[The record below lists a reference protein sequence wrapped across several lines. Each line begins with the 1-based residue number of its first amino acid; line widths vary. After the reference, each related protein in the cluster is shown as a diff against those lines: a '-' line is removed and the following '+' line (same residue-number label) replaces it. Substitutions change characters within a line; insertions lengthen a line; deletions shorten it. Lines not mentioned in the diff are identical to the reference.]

1 MLETLRSRLC
11 VPELGWRWRTT
22 GVWLLAEEVQPFS
35 FVILEKFNKIFLN
48 FDTNNLIDVWNST
61 AREDN
66 FILIINL

>member
-22 GVWLLAEEVQPFS
+22 EVWLLAEEVRPFS
-35 FVILEKFNKIFLN
+35 FVILEKFNKIFLK